1 MIEQVAEIIN
11 KHDNFLVVTHINP
24 DGDAIGSLLGM
35 YSALKEM
42 GKTAVPIIGTKFP
55 ELFEFLPGKNDV
67 LIGLDSLNSNPS
79 YIISLDVA
87 AENRI
92 CPQVDSLRN
101 SSRLL
106 NIDHHPTNPGYGDIN
121 YVQRHANSTT
131 QLVYE
136 ILDKA
141 GHPLSLDVGKCLY
154 TGLITDTGCFK
165 FAGVT
170 SKTFELAAKLL
181 EPGVDNYEITR
192 HLFEE
197 FAVTRLALERL
208 MLERLEILLDGKV
221 ILSHLDLE
229 DFEEIGADM
238 SEGENLVN
246 RLRETRGVEVGGL
259 ITQLSDNLCKA
270 SLRSKGLIDVSAIA
284 SELGGGGHRR
294 AAGVKVSMSPQQLRI
309 SLLELIG
316 RNLNLSQR

>member
-1 MIEQVAEIIN
+1 MTKQIAEIIN
-11 KHDNFLVVTHINP
+11 KHDNFLVVTHVNP

-35 YSALKEM
+35 YAALREM
-42 GKTAVPIIGTKFP
+42 GKTAVPVLGTKFP
-55 ELFEFLPGKNDV
+55 ALFEFLPDKNDV
-67 LIGLDSLNSNPS
+67 LIGLDSLNFNPS

-92 CPQVDSLRN
+92 CPSVDSLRK
-101 SSRLL
+101 SATLV

-121 YVQRHANSTT
+121 YIQPYANSTT

-136 ILDKA
+136 ILYKA

-197 FAVTRLALERL
+197 FALSRLVLERL
-208 MLERLEILLDGKV
+208 MLERIEILLEGKLV
-221 ILSHLDLE
+221 LSHLDLE
-229 DFEEIGADM
+229 DFEEIGADL

-259 ITQLSDNLCKA
+259 ITKLSDSLCKV

-294 AAGVKVSMSPQQLRI
+294 AAGIKASMSPQKLRI
-309 SLLELIG
+309 TLLELIG
-316 RNLNLSQR
+316 TAISLSQK